1 MSGSARSIAVGATVL
16 TACGLL
22 ARSRKVSPLEQQ
34 VFSRL
39 NDDFGIGERPIW
51 AVMQMGNGLTAV
63 VVPAVILRL
72 GRPWTDALRVGAA
85 AFGGWQL
92 AKLVKRLVPRGRP
105 AALLDDVALRDGD
118 PTGGGFVSGH
128 ATVAMATAVAAGPLL
143 GAPARRVAG
152 ACAVLVA
159 IARVHVGAHLPLDV
173 VGGIGLG
180 LVWGSL
186 SAAIP
191 LCGRGD
197 S

>member
-1 MSGSARSIAVGATVL
+1 MSGAGRSIAVGATAL

-22 ARSRKVSPLEQQ
+22 ARSRKVSPLERQ
-34 VFSRL
+34 VFARL
-39 NDDFGIGERPIW
+39 NAGFGVLERPMW
-51 AVMQMGNGLTAV
+51 AVMQLGNGLTAV
-63 VVPAVILRL
+63 VAPAVVLRL
-72 GRPWTDALRVGAA
+72 GRSWTDALRVGAA

-92 AKLVKRLVPRGRP
+92 AKLVKRLIPRGRP
-105 AALLDDVALRDGD
+105 AAMLDDVVLRDGD

-128 ATVAMATAVAAGPLL
+128 ATVATATAIVVGSLS
-143 GAPARRVAG
+143 GAPARRAAG
-152 ACAVLVA
+152 VCAALVA

-173 VGGIGLG
+173 VGGVGLG

-191 LCGRGD
+191 LRGRGD